1 MTAQKLS
8 HKKDTSEKSRF
19 EFSDVS
25 STGGSTT
32 TSTNTKTKKEPISS
46 TKSTKSQSQTKAS
59 SSTPKKP
66 SPTPKKVATKPDED
80 DVVLIKEAKKTVVKP
95 KETNKAKP
103 GQKGLLGIA
112 KIVNWF

>member
-8 HKKDTSEKSRF
+8 HKKDTNEKSRF
-19 EFSDVS
+19 EFGDAS
-25 STGGSTT
+25 SNTASTT
-32 TSTNTKTKKEPISS
+32 ASKPKKEPITP
-46 TKSTKSQSQTKAS
+46 TKSTKSSQSPPSKPAPS
-59 SSTPKKP
+59 APKKA
-66 SPTPKKVATKPDED
+66 TTAKKVVVTKPDED
-80 DVVLIKEAKKTVVKP
+80 DVVLIKEAKKTVAKP